1 MARKPC
7 IFFENVSIAKEGLNT
22 ENCCIIISL
31 ALKPSIV
38 AIFQCKWNCDPL
50 NLYYYLSVAI

>member
-1 MARKPC
+1 MAHKPC

-22 ENCCIIISL
+22 ETSCIISL

-38 AIFQCKWNCDPL
+38 AILQC
-50 NLYYYLSVAI
+50 